1 MKSEVRRF
9 AFVLVLLGATGCWD
23 WDGVTD
29 PDGPSLD
36 ERFILQVGESE
47 VLRSEPVRIRFERIL
62 EDSRCP
68 IDVQCVVAGE
78 AIGEFEI
85 RVGGAAPVTVEIS
98 TDPRGS
104 VVVGGYRFTLVGMTP
119 LPRSNIRIDPRQYR
133 AELVVTD

>member
-1 MKSEVRRF
+1 MRSEIRHF
-9 AFVLVLLGATGCWD
+9 GFVLALGFITGCWH
-23 WDGVTD
+23 GPTD
-29 PDGPSLD
+29 PSGPSLD

-47 VLRSEPVRIRFERIL
+47 VLRGEPVRVRFERII

-68 IDVQCVVAGE
+68 IDVVCVVAGE

-104 VVVGGYRFTLVGMTP
+104 VVVGGYRFTLVGMSP

-133 AELVVTD
+133 AELVVTR

>member
-1 MKSEVRRF
+1 MRSDLHRL

-23 WDGVTD
+23 WDGLTD

-36 ERFILQVGESE
+36 ERFIIQVGESE
-47 VLRSEPVRIRFERIL
+47 VLRNEPVRIQFERII

-68 IDVQCVVAGE
+68 IDVQCIVAGE

-104 VVVGGYRFTLVGMTP
+104 VVVEGYRFTLVGMTP

-133 AELVVTD
+133 AELVVTR